1 MSELKGRFEMEPT
14 AEVIASEL
22 EGWLKRE
29 VDNSVTGRNK
39 YLDDFSDF
47 RNSLVLPYGDRSN
60 TNAAKNRSHYDRTV
74 NWTNGL
80 LDFYE
85 DFNPDQ
91 KDYAISRQIFCA
103 QMSLSGLFRIQCLM
117 QAADQDD
124 YYRRRTGGS
133 GVGIDLEKTV
143 ADRLKQLQSV
153 EHAMSLDDIAARTL
167 EINDQQQAYVE
178 ELHETGQRYA
188 GQDSSPAIDSGLVS
202 QNRWAGLIVDYIVFA
217 SHRDDGDLASVPFL
231 EPKSISDNPE
241 VYYPFANPPYQG

>member
-1 MSELKGRFEMEPT
+1 MSELEGWFEIEPT
-14 AEVIASEL
+14 AEIIASEL
-22 EGWLKRE
+22 ENWLKRE

-39 YLDDFSDF
+39 YLDDFSGF
-47 RNSLVLPYGDRSN
+47 RRSLVLPYGDRSN

-74 NWTNGL
+74 NWTSGL
-80 LDFYE
+80 LEFYE
-85 DFNPDQ
+85 DFNADQ
-91 KDYAISRQIFCA
+91 RDYAIARQIFCA

-124 YYRRRTGGS
+124 YYRRRTGGN
-133 GVGIDLEKTV
+133 GTGIDLEESAT
-143 ADRLKQLQSV
+143 DRLERLQPV
-153 EHAMSLDDIAARTL
+153 ERAMPLNDIAARTL

-241 VYYPFANPPYQG
+241 IYYPFASPSSQE